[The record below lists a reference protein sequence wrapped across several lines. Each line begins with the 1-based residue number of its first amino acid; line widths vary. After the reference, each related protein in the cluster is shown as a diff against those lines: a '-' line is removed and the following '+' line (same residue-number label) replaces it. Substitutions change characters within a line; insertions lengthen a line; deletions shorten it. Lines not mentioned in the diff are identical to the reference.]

1 MIDMTQ
7 YKGYYGSVH
16 YSDEDGCFFG
26 KIEYIRGLYSY
37 EGHDVAS
44 IRKAFHETVDEYL
57 DDCKGKNKAPDKP
70 FKGSFNVRTG
80 PELHRKACI
89 YAQVKKMNLNNV
101 IIKALE
107 SYLSKGSGPKL
118 A

>member
-1 MIDMTQ
+1 MTDMMQ

-26 KIEYIRGLYSY
+26 KIEHIRGLSSY
-37 EGHDVAS
+37 EGHDVKS
-44 IRKAFHETVDEYL
+44 LRNAFEEAVDDYL
-57 DDCKGKNKAPDKP
+57 ATCKENNIPADKP

-80 PELHRKACI
+80 PDLHRQAAI
-89 YAQVKKMNLNNV
+89 YAQKKKMNLNNV

-107 SYLSKGSGPKL
+107 SYLPASKSL
-118 A
+118 R

>member
-1 MIDMTQ
+1 MSDMMK

-16 YSDEDGCFFG
+16 YSDEDRCFYG
-26 KIEYIRGLYSY
+26 KVEFIRGLISY
-37 EGHDVAS
+37 EGYDVKS
-44 IRKAFHETVDEYL
+44 LRKAFEEDVDDYL
-57 DDCKGKNKAPDKP
+57 VTCKEHNIPADKP

-80 PELHRKACI
+80 PELHRLAAI
-89 YAQVKKMNLNNV
+89 YAQKKRMNLNNV

-107 SYLSKGSGPKL
+107 SYLSKSPKL